1 MEFTGFIRKMFRT
14 HTSVRH
20 CWLRPCYV
28 LYQNT
33 CPTYIKV
40 IKLIYGIV
48 RSRPHLPQGTR
59 QSIQLLLST
68 QSDTKTLPRLS
79 LRPYQRCTEWTP
91 IDATSQLVCRCCHWD
106 SVTHAANNLWARA
119 PLPECC
125 GPPPRSGGF
134 RREGKGRK
142 HSIGLWLALVLPFW
156 WYFKQNR
163 KFYCVSRLSW
173 DLRKP
178 I

>member
-28 LYQNT
+28 LCQNR

-106 SVTHAANNLWARA
+106 SRVTHAANDLWART
-119 PLPECC
+119 PLPKCC
-125 GPPPRSGGF
+125 GPPSRSGGF
-134 RREGKGRK
+134 RREGRGHK
-142 HSIGLWLALVLPFW
+142 HSSTPLACGWHSCCIW

-163 KFYCVSRLSW
+163 KFSCISW